1 MTVEKTNKKSE
12 VVKPTAQAQ
21 SPSPKSQPEP
31 GNEAEDAFYSP
42 ENSLLEIDAISQR
55 ITELSN
61 TLQTPAPN
69 TQWQEANNRI
79 IEFRAELERLQNDLQ
94 THHRQDTKPRIE
106 HEILNSLGQQMEMLA
121 KQVRLSTEQ
130 SDRTYEGHLGCI
142 HAVLKE
148 LKADIEALKTRSTD
162 TSATD
167 NTTEQ
172 ITALGQLLVEEFN
185 KLGSGHGTGQAI
197 DQLSEKI
204 SGLENRFDEGLR
216 RFLEESEDSNS
227 VVEMSC
233 KIDALMT
240 MLENRTP
247 SPSATEVDYRHQIDA
262 LTERVAKTQSTLEI
276 LVNSINRKLPTVTQ
290 QDAKAARQPA
300 ATVPPATAS
309 VPTAAAPTVA
319 PASPSWEQQ
328 KKALLEGYGFESP
341 ETEPQTPT
349 QTPAVQ
355 AATPDNNPED
365 RPVSIP
371 DPLPEAEIESTPEL
385 EDLKTQLEEKLRRA
399 EIEISIE
406 RAKIHQERRE
416 LETIQ
421 HDINQQQAK
430 IESHSG
436 EPDNDKGDNEE
447 GGRRWSRFLGN

>member
-1 MTVEKTNKKSE
+1 MTVEKTNQKSE
-12 VVKPTAQAQ
+12 AVKPTAQAQ

-61 TLQTPAPN
+61 TLPTPAPN
-69 TQWQEANNRI
+69 TPWQEANNRI

-94 THHRQDTKPRIE
+94 TNHRQDTTPRIE
-106 HEILNSLGQQMEMLA
+106 HEILKSLGQQMEMLA

-148 LKADIEALKTRSTD
+148 LKADIEALKTNRID
-162 TSATD
+162 TSTTD
-167 NTTEQ
+167 NTPEQ
-172 ITALGQLLVEEFN
+172 IAALGQLLVEEF
-185 KLGSGHGTGQAI
+185 KELGNGPGTGQAI

-204 SGLENRFDEGLR
+204 CALENRFDEGSR
-216 RFLEESEDSNS
+216 RFLEENDDGNS

-233 KIDALMT
+233 KIDALKA

-247 SPSATEVDYRHQIDA
+247 SPSATEVDYRHEIDA

-276 LVNSINRKLPTVTQ
+276 LVNSINRMLPTVTQ
-290 QDAKAARQPA
+290 QDANAARQP
-300 ATVPPATAS
+300 PATA
-309 VPTAAAPTVA
+309 PPAAAPTVA
-319 PASPSWEQQ
+319 PTSPSWEQQ
-328 KKALLEGYGFESP
+328 KKALLAGYGVESP
-341 ETEPQTPT
+341 ETEPQTPA
-349 QTPAVQ
+349 QTPPVQ
-355 AATPDNNPED
+355 EATPDHLPEN
-365 RPVSIP
+365 RPVSTP
-371 DPLPEAEIESTPEL
+371 APLPEAEIESTPEL

-430 IESHSG
+430 IESHSA
-436 EPDNDKGDNEE
+436 EPDKDKGDNEE
-447 GGRRWSRFLGN
+447 GGRRWTRFLGN

>member
-12 VVKPTAQAQ
+12 VVKPTAQTQ
-21 SPSPKSQPEP
+21 SPSPKSQPEADD
-31 GNEAEDAFYSP
+31 GFYSP

-55 ITELSN
+55 IAELSN

-94 THHRQDTKPRIE
+94 IHHRQDTKPRIE
-106 HEILNSLGQQMEMLA
+106 HEILKSLGQQMEMLA

-148 LKADIEALKTRSTD
+148 LKADIEALKTNRID
-162 TSATD
+162 TSTTD
-167 NTTEQ
+167 NTPEQ
-172 ITALGQLLVEEFN
+172 IAALGQLLVEEF
-185 KLGSGHGTGQAI
+185 KELGSGPGTGQAI

-204 SGLENRFDEGLR
+204 CALENRFDEGSR
-216 RFLEESEDSNS
+216 RFLEENDDGNS

-233 KIDALMT
+233 KIDALMA

-247 SPSATEVDYRHQIDA
+247 SPSANEVDYRHEIDA

-276 LVNSINRKLPTVTQ
+276 LVDSINRMLPTVTQ
-290 QDAKAARQPA
+290 QDANAAQQ
-300 ATVPPATAS
+300 PPATA
-309 VPTAAAPTVA
+309 PPAAAPTVA
-319 PASPSWEQQ
+319 PTSPSWEQQ
-328 KKALLEGYGFESP
+328 KKALLAGYGVESP
-341 ETEPQTPT
+341 ETEQQTPT
-349 QTPAVQ
+349 QTPPVQ
-355 AATPDNNPED
+355 EATPDHLPEN
-365 RPVSIP
+365 RPVSTP
-371 DPLPEAEIESTPEL
+371 APLPEAEIESTPEL
-385 EDLKTQLEEKLRRA
+385 DDLKTQLEEKLRRA

-430 IESHSG
+430 IESHSA
-436 EPDNDKGDNEE
+436 EPDKDKGDNEE
-447 GGRRWSRFLGN
+447 GGRRWTRFLGN